1 MICLNPEL
9 VKAPGSCI
17 DYVVIRELCHLV
29 HEHHRPAFY
38 ALLSRAI
45 PDWKQRKRRLERE
58 GAETDYPAAHPCG
71 AQERYGAGAKR

>member
-1 MICLNPEL
+1 
-9 VKAPGSCI
+9 
-17 DYVVIRELCHLV
+17 LV